1 MGNARWFFSFSGA
14 ILAVGAIAI
23 ATLGLNF
30 GIDFESGTRMTTPL
44 ERPASVDDVRQTLEP
59 LGYGDAKIQ
68 EVDDP
73 ELGDN
78 VVQIA
83 VPQLDP
89 AQVNEVE
96 QALDAD
102 FGVAGDEFSATSV
115 GPTFGEQ
122 IARTATLAVIASLL
136 LISLYIGFRFEFKF
150 AIPVLI
156 ALAHDLLIT
165 AGVYALFD
173 REVTTST
180 VAALLTIMGYSL
192 YDTVIVFDRIRENV
206 PRMPRATF
214 SQIANRSMSEVFTRS
229 LATSF
234 VVLMPVGALLLFGG
248 ETLKDFA
255 FALLVGVASGAYS
268 SIFIATPVLVEW
280 KEREQTY
287 MRRRRLLLKE
297 FGGKIPAFPT
307 GVIGEPAPAG
317 AAAGAVAAT
326 AAAAPAPGT
335 RRERAGRRAAR
346 RAPGALPEPPAAP
359 GQEPSGA
366 RPEPPPT
373 APQEPT
379 PARPEPAAPS
389 VEDAAAGSRP
399 EPAAEPEPEPE
410 PGPAPSPEPARGEP
424 ASARGE
430 AGADGGDGA
439 PPAGRAQSRVTS
451 TSGPG
456 KAKRRQRARKKHGRR

>member
-1 MGNARWFFSFSGA
+1 
-14 ILAVGAIAI
+14 
-23 ATLGLNF
+23 
-30 GIDFESGTRMTTPL
+30 
-44 ERPASVDDVRQTLEP
+44 
-59 LGYGDAKIQ
+59 
-68 EVDDP
+68 
-73 ELGDN
+73 
-78 VVQIA
+78 
-83 VPQLDP
+83 
-89 AQVNEVE
+89 
-96 QALDAD
+96 
-102 FGVAGDEFSATSV
+102 
-115 GPTFGEQ
+115 
-122 IARTATLAVIASLL
+122 
-136 LISLYIGFRFEFKF
+136 
-150 AIPVLI
+150 
-156 ALAHDLLIT
+156 
-165 AGVYALFD
+165 VYALFD

-317 AAAGAVAAT
+317 AAAGAVAVT

-359 GQEPSGA
+359 GQEQSGA

-373 APQEPT
+373 AAQEPT

-399 EPAAEPEPEPE
+399 EPAAEPKPE

>member
-1 MGNARWFFSFSGA
+1 
-14 ILAVGAIAI
+14 
-23 ATLGLNF
+23 
-30 GIDFESGTRMTTPL
+30 
-44 ERPASVDDVRQTLEP
+44 
-59 LGYGDAKIQ
+59 
-68 EVDDP
+68 
-73 ELGDN
+73 
-78 VVQIA
+78 
-83 VPQLDP
+83 
-89 AQVNEVE
+89 
-96 QALDAD
+96 
-102 FGVAGDEFSATSV
+102 
-115 GPTFGEQ
+115 
-122 IARTATLAVIASLL
+122 
-136 LISLYIGFRFEFKF
+136 
-150 AIPVLI
+150 
-156 ALAHDLLIT
+156 
-165 AGVYALFD
+165 YALFD

-234 VVLMPVGALLLFGG
+234 VVLMPVGALLVFGG

-326 AAAAPAPGT
+326 AAAAPAPG
-335 RRERAGRRAAR
+335 RRRDRAGRRAAR

-373 APQEPT
+373 AAQEPT
-379 PARPEPAAPS
+379 PPTAAEEPTPTRPEPAAPS

-399 EPAAEPEPEPE
+399 EPAAEPKSG
-410 PGPAPSPEPARGEP
+410 PGPAPEPARGEP